1 MGAGSAKRG
10 GGLKAVAGRAA
21 GVSMNSA
28 TLPLVSV
35 VVPTYNYEQFIGR
48 TLESVQSQTYE
59 HWECVVVDDG
69 STDDTAG
76 VVARYAEGDGR
87 IRYVRQRNQRQGAAK
102 NNGIRHGR
110 GEYLQFLD
118 ADDLIEPRKLE
129 RQVEFLERHRD
140 VDIVYGGVRF
150 FLTEDMGAR
159 LHSMWG
165 DDRPWMPG
173 VSGAGE
179 EVLRALTRANIMA
192 INSPLV
198 RRAVVDAVGDF
209 DERLPPAED
218 WDYWIRCAAAGARF
232 RHEEM
237 EGTLALVRS
246 HPLSSSKDKRSWLSA
261 SLLMRKKLARRLA
274 DPEARR
280 LNAALL
286 AENEGLLG
294 VEEVL
299 HGSLAR
305 GVCRMLKAGVT
316 DRKLNHKAKWL
327 FSALS
332 APFVSRERFGKI
344 YSTSIKGAVRGGLRK
359 SEQNP
364 SGG

>member
-1 MGAGSAKRG
+1 MKS
-10 GGLKAVAGRAA
+10 
-21 GVSMNSA
+21 SS
-28 TLPLVSV
+28 LPLVSV
-35 VVPTYNYEQFIGR
+35 VVPTYNYEQFIGQ
-48 TLESVQSQTYE
+48 TLDSVRAQTYGN
-59 HWECVVVDDG
+59 WECVVVDDG

-76 VVARYAEGDGR
+76 VVARCAGR
-87 IRYVRQRNQRQGAAK
+87 DPRIKYVWQKNQRQGAAK
-102 NNGIRHGR
+102 NNGLRNSR
-110 GEYLQFLD
+110 GDYFQFLD

-129 RQVEFLERHRD
+129 LQVGFLERHAD

-150 FLTEDMGAR
+150 FLTEDPGAR

-165 DDRPWMPG
+165 EDRPWMPG
-173 VSGAGE
+173 ISGAGR
-179 EVLRALTRANIMA
+179 EVLLALVRANIMA

-198 RRAVVDAVGDF
+198 RRSVVEAVGDF
-209 DERLPPAED
+209 DEGLPPAED

-232 RHEEM
+232 RHEEA

-246 HPLSSSKDKRSWLSA
+246 HPRSSSKQKMSWLTA
-261 SLLMRKKLARRLA
+261 SLLLRKKLARSLC

-299 HGSLAR
+299 HGSRAR
-305 GVCRMLKAGVT
+305 GVGRLLKAGVT
-316 DRKLNHKAKWL
+316 DRKLNQRAKWL
-327 FSALS
+327 VSALS
-332 APFVSRERFGKI
+332 APFVSRSRFGKI
-344 YSTSIKGAVRGGLRK
+344 YSASLTGGARGGLRK
-359 SEQNP
+359 SEQKP

>member
-1 MGAGSAKRG
+1 MKS
-10 GGLKAVAGRAA
+10 
-21 GVSMNSA
+21 S
-28 TLPLVSV
+28 TPPLVSV
-35 VVPTYNYEQFIGR
+35 VVPTYNYEQFISQ
-48 TLESVQSQTYE
+48 TLESVRSQTYE
-59 HWECVVVDDG
+59 NWECVVVDDG
-69 STDDTAG
+69 STDGTAG
-76 VVARYAEGDGR
+76 VVARYAEADAR
-87 IRYVRQRNQRQGAAK
+87 IRYARQRNARQGAAK
-102 NNGIRHGR
+102 NNGIRNSR
-110 GEYLQFLD
+110 GDYFQFLD
-118 ADDLIEPRKLE
+118 ADDLLEPRKLE
-129 RQVEFLERHRD
+129 RQVEFLERHPE
-140 VDIVYGGVRF
+140 VDILYGGVRF

-165 DDRPWMPG
+165 EDRPWMPC
-173 VSGAGE
+173 VSGAGK
-179 EVLRALTRANIMA
+179 EVLLALARANIMA

-198 RRAVVDAVGDF
+198 RRSVIEAVGPF

-246 HPLSSSKDKRSWLSA
+246 HPLSSSRDKRSWLSA
-261 SLLMRKKLARRLA
+261 SLLLRKKLAKEVT
-274 DPEARR
+274 DPDLRR

-299 HGSLAR
+299 HGSRAR
-305 GVCRMLKAGVT
+305 GVWRLLKAGGT

-327 FSALS
+327 VSALS
-332 APFVSRERFGKI
+332 APFVSKERFGQL
-344 YSTSIKGAVRGGLRK
+344 YSVSLKGSLRDGLRR
-359 SEQNP
+359 SGQNP